1 MQPYSP
7 LSTPHLLTRPN
18 PTPVFVHL
26 PPSTSSGL
34 FSIPAFTLSGNWLIH
49 LFFCDKFE
57 FSRQVPITGEPTRR
71 RTAFG
76 PPLAHFWDNANF
88 VFSRQD
94 LLTEEK
100 RKRKRLKTVLASGDA
115 FEQSNTLGKWEK
127 IKVKGLSLTSQC
139 RHEFSYARYKMYTL
153 PENHDWKPRK
163 TNIAAHFMHG
173 EKGHKKWQFRW
184 HYIYNNRNPS
194 FWTSTTMT
202 LAWKPKLKNKSAS
215 PIYYLLKCN
224 VVYHLFKTRELTTK
238 KGFAIC
244 T

>member
-1 MQPYSP
+1 VINLNFPAKYPSLESPHAAGQPSGP
-7 LSTPHLLTRPN
+7 LWHIFETMRILCS
-18 PTPVFVHL
+18 V
-26 PPSTSSGL
+26 
-34 FSIPAFTLSGNWLIH
+34 
-49 LFFCDKFE
+49 DK
-57 FSRQVPITGEPTRR
+57 T
-71 RTAFG
+71 
-76 PPLAHFWDNANF
+76 FWP
-88 VFSRQD
+88 RK
-94 LLTEEK
+94 K

-184 HYIYNNRNPS
+184 HYIYNNRNPP

-215 PIYYLLKCN
+215 LIYYLIKCN